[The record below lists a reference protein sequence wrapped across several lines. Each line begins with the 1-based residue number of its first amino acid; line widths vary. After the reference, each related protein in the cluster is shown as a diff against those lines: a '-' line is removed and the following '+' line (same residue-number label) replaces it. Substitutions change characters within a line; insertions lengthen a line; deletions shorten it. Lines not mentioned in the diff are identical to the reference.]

1 MAQTIEDARAL
12 SRTNVHGR
20 RLGISQNEFLVG
32 VKGVVKTLA
41 NATSDTTE
49 INLANNGYHT
59 VVTTTNDTWTLN
71 DPQVGVSVTIATGSS
86 STGIHTIVPAN
97 ASFITSAT
105 STGKSV
111 TLIGGNASVTL
122 FGATTALWA
131 VAATRGSS
139 AQTHVTTA

>member
-1 MAQTIEDARAL
+1 MAQTLEQIRAL
-12 SRTNVHGR
+12 VRTTVHGR
-20 RLGISQNEFLVG
+20 RLVLSQNEFIAGQRDVI
-32 VKGVVKTLA
+32 KTLS
-41 NATSDTTE
+41 NATSDTTGT
-49 INLANNGYHT
+49 NLANNGYHT
-59 VVTTTNDTWTLN
+59 VVTTTNDSWTLN

-97 ASFITSAT
+97 ATIITSAT